1 MFPKYSA
8 LAPVFSSQPKKRQQ
22 PSADDLSLAAC
33 GLTVT
38 PACLQSLYGIPTA
51 PNTESS
57 NTLGVTGYGDNWA
70 NKADLESFLSQYRTD
85 MSSSTTYTLETLD
98 GGSFGYVSQ
107 GPFDSCRLA
116 M

>member
-1 MFPKYSA
+1 MLLYSA

-85 MSSSTTYTLETLD
+85 TLD
-98 GGSFGYVSQ
+98 GGSFGYVAQ